1 MAYFLHFGLTPRSGA
16 PVRIPGWNLSVKAR
30 GVRLPY
36 GENFIILIS
45 TILDW
50 FTHVT
55 DRQTDRHTDRQTGD
69 IAYGALN
76 IWNEQGCA
84 TTNLPL
90 TIALKCFLKLHSVT
104 AFWRAPQSTHRVVFS
119 EQHAQNS
126 QFLCTLLWLSERLF
140 IQIQIEII
148 FIRVQCT
155 STLSGLKNFCAK
167 QLFQVAAKWMKSWSQ
182 ILHNFFRKIVVF
194 RIYWAIVVT
203 LSDVLSL
210 WVAAKKECSHL
221 P

>member
-104 AFWRAPQSTHRVVFS
+104 AFWRAPQSTH
-119 EQHAQNS
+119 HKI
-126 QFLCTLLWLSERLF
+126 L
-140 IQIQIEII
+140 
-148 FIRVQCT
+148 
-155 STLSGLKNFCAK
+155 NFCAPFYELAK
-167 QLFQVAAKWMKSWSQ
+167 DCLYKFKLRLFLYVCSARQHFQV
-182 ILHNFFRKIVVF
+182 
-194 RIYWAIVVT
+194 
-203 LSDVLSL
+203 
-210 WVAAKKECSHL
+210 
-221 P
+221 